1 MPADSAVNVRI
12 DKDQVFVSTFRH
24 ASADEKDYKIDAV
37 LIAKAVIEA
46 APNEVA
52 RVNCYFYG
60 KDLSSYQE
68 VSVSAGDIKAFASQQ
83 LTNEQL
89 LASLSVKTVAGQQ
102 SETDKIAAQLQG
114 NAIIQPSDYKTVQ
127 DKPES
132 ITVNTDLPPWVSDEQ
147 AKLEAL
153 RIAINTFQAL
163 PSAQIVKVN
172 FTDPAQQTE
181 TREFDFLTEQLG
193 TFWKAIQSAMGSV
206 VETKKPITFDVQS
219 MHTLSGPEQE
229 KRDALLAQLK
239 EMNSKGIGVAPF
251 VKAFLAIE
259 QAVKRETDA
268 KYILEM
274 VTRLK
279 ANVDDQM
286 KAFASAK
293 EKKASKAAEPPKSAA
308 APPPAVQSAGGGS
321 RWAVGESP
329 IIEGEVLANPD
340 QLVAQYEQR
349 LSRGFKTPEDNPKF
363 VIVLDQV
370 TQILTRNNRAAEAA
384 KYQQRAQQIRA
395 GHHR

>member
-1 MPADSAVNVRI
+1 MNVRI

-206 VETKKPITFDVQS
+206 VET
-219 MHTLSGPEQE
+219 E